1 MNCTLVLVSGNS
13 RVKPCFFLSF
23 CFSLFQKGS
32 HVCPKLLPSDTSR
45 MIIFDN
51 LSPMHSW
58 HVKYV
63 SKCGKLTRMVWQG
76 GEERIGVFLLCIH
89 PCKVFVFMKMCMM
102 GELSELIVAVYFL
115 PKILISVDV
124 VDCVRML

>member
-1 MNCTLVLVSGNS
+1 M
-13 RVKPCFFLSF
+13 FF
-23 CFSLFQKGS
+23 FSPLFQKGA

-63 SKCGKLTRMVWQG
+63 SKCGKLTRMVWRG
-76 GEERIGVFLLCIH
+76 GEEGIGVFLLGIH
-89 PCKVFVFMKMCMM
+89 PCKVFVFMKTCMV
-102 GELSELIVAVYFL
+102 GELSELEVAVYFL
-115 PKILISVDV
+115 PKMLIRVDV